1 MRAMKD
7 SGIEWIGEIPQDWVV
22 GKISYFVKI
31 YTGNSISDSEKDNYA
46 IEDGIPYIS
55 TKDID
60 VVSAKANYEN
70 GLNVPYDSTFKTAP
84 TGTTLLCI
92 EGGSAGKKIAYIDR
106 EVAFVN
112 KLCAFVS
119 DNINKKYLYY
129 YIFSDAFVAPFNL
142 NITGLIGGVSQSLL
156 NKFSLIIPLQKDQER
171 IANFLDNKC
180 EKIDRLIALQEEM
193 IKELK
198 AYKQSVITEAVTKGL
213 DLTVPMKD
221 SGIEWIGK
229 IPEGWIIN
237 RIKYICEFN
246 HVVKYGQYDNISYAP
261 MECVGRGT
269 LEYREIDTQ
278 SINSGLTSFANG
290 DIVMAKVT
298 PCFENGNIAI
308 ASNLLNGVG
317 VGSSELFVFTPTKAN
332 TKWLFYFL
340 QNTMFKELAKAS
352 MTGTGGLKRV
362 SPLFVYSLSLALP
375 KTEDQEKISYYL
387 DKKCAEIDNLISIK
401 QSKIDELKEYKKS
414 LIYEYVTGKKEVI

>member
-193 IKELK
+193 IEELK

-213 DLTVPMKD
+213 DPTVPMKD

-229 IPEGWIIN
+229 IPYEWEISTVLKNINFEGGSQPPLSQFIDDEKEGYIRLIQN
-237 RIKYICEFN
+237 RDYRT
-246 HVVKYGQYDNISYAP
+246 DNYKVYVP
-261 MECVGRGT
+261 
-269 LEYREIDTQ
+269 
-278 SINSGLTSFANG
+278 INSVTKFCDEN
-290 DIVMAKVT
+290 DVMIGRYG
-298 PCFENGNIAI
+298 P
-308 ASNLLNGVG
+308 
-317 VGSSELFVFTPTKAN
+317 
-332 TKWLFYFL
+332 
-340 QNTMFKELAKAS
+340 
-352 MTGTGGLKRV
+352 
-362 SPLFVYSLSLALP
+362 PLFVIHRGLAGAYNVAMMKAIPINIDRQYMYYYLHNSTMLNYIISFSLRSAGQSGVNPQIL
-375 KTEDQEKISYYL
+375 KSYPMMIPNILEQQQIANYL
-387 DKKCAEIDNLISIK
+387 DKKCADIDNLISIK
-401 QSKIDELKEYKKS
+401 QSKIDELKDYKKS